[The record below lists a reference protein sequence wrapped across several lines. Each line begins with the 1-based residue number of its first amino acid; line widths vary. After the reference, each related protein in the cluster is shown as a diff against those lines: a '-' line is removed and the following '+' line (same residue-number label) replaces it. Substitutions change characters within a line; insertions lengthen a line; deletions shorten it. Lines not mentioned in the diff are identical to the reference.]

1 VLLYV
6 HLIILAFYGCLSFV
20 LWKGFKNNDKLSRHN
35 LDKMRENA
43 LIREGL
49 REFNQSI
56 QDQLLRNEKLVA
68 ETKKKIAAASAAVH
82 RLPDADPDAVGLND
96 GMLPFNE
103 DAPLMAS
110 VLTALVVKYGDFQLT
125 MDDMKNVTDDDYVS
139 VYVDTKKQEL
149 VLSSDPEKATEAKF
163 FNFAGSDDETYH

>member
-1 VLLYV
+1 
-6 HLIILAFYGCLSFV
+6 
-20 LWKGFKNNDKLSRHN
+20 
-35 LDKMRENA
+35 
-43 LIREGL
+43 
-49 REFNQSI
+49 
-56 QDQLLRNEKLVA
+56 
-68 ETKKKIAAASAAVH
+68 
-82 RLPDADPDAVGLND
+82 
-96 GMLPFNE
+96 
-103 DAPLMAS
+103 MAS